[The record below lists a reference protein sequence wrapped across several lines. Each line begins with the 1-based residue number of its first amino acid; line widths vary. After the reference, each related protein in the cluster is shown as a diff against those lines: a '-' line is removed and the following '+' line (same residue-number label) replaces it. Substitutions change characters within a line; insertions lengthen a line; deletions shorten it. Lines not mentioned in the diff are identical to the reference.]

1 MAAHAPKLV
10 TAPSISQVA
19 RSDLA
24 PKDRHRRPFTMGMW
38 IASIDIQVDPPH
50 APLVIGYDTV
60 DLDETATV
68 LGAAEKLTLAIL
80 HSASNIHADTAK
92 NHIRVRYQQR
102 LELLDRYRD
111 ALLGNLRQHPQRLF
125 GRPGWR
131 SASASSRWHY
141 TSSRPPAT
149 TDGPATRTAATRN
162 QQPASHVNDTCP
174 ARSSTP

>member
-80 HSASNIHADTAK
+80 HFSIIRPQRNSAVLCAIASN
-92 NHIRVRYQQR
+92 
-102 LELLDRYRD
+102 
-111 ALLGNLRQHPQRLF
+111 
-125 GRPGWR
+125 R
-131 SASASSRWHY
+131 S
-141 TSSRPPAT
+141 
-149 TDGPATRTAATRN
+149 TRS
-162 QQPASHVNDTCP
+162 PLV
-174 ARSSTP
+174 